1 MLEYVKH
8 SKASISICYHRR
20 LSTDPQD
27 AGMANDT
34 PLICEIVDLI
44 HDGRGVGRPDGK
56 TCFIDG
62 ALPGETV
69 ELRRHNQKRN
79 YDEAHVL
86 NIITASE
93 SRIAPQC
100 KHFPRCGGCTL
111 QHLDHGAQ
119 IAFKQQQLLDS
130 LERAGLQPEIV
141 LPALS
146 APQWGYRRRA
156 RLAVQR
162 AKDGQIMVGFRN
174 AGSRRIEP
182 ISQCAVLAQP
192 LPDIVA
198 ALPGWM
204 VNFPTGIRLSEVELL
219 RADNAVAIAVEA
231 SRAPSAAELQRMLA
245 ELPLNDAQLWWKT
258 EKQTAFVRL
267 DGGDQPLI
275 TALTDAIQLQ
285 VEPGQFVQ
293 INGEI
298 NRQMIDQV
306 LDLVRTKESGTSAVA
321 VDLFC
326 GAGNFSLPLAGQFDR
341 VIGIE
346 GLADLVDTAQDNARR
361 NAISN
366 AEFMVSDLSSW
377 AGMRKIKGNIDLVLL
392 DPPRNGAAGVMPW
405 IAKTKAAQ
413 VIYISCHPST
423 MVRDLKVLA
432 EAGYKMTAA
441 GVMDMF
447 PHTAHIEAIALLE
460 K

>member
-1 MLEYVKH
+1 
-8 SKASISICYHRR
+8 
-20 LSTDPQD
+20 
-27 AGMANDT
+27 MANEA

-56 TCFIDG
+56 ACFIDG

-69 ELRRHNQKRN
+69 EFRRHNQKRN

-86 NIITASE
+86 NVVSASP
-93 SRIAPQC
+93 SRVDPTC

-111 QHLDHGAQ
+111 QHLEHGAQ

-130 LERAGLQPEIV
+130 LERADLMPGII

-182 ISQCAVLAQP
+182 ITECHVLVEP
-192 LPDIVA
+192 LPAIVA
-198 ALPGWM
+198 ALPAWM
-204 VNFPTGIRLSEVELL
+204 VNFPVGIRLSEVELL
-219 RADNAVAIAVEA
+219 SADNAVAIAIEA
-231 SRAPSAAELQRMLA
+231 SRVPSAGEREAMLA
-245 ELPLNDAQLWWKT
+245 ELTFTDAQLWWKT
-258 EKQTAFVRL
+258 EKQTAFKRI
-267 DGGDQPLI
+267 DGADKALNV
-275 TALTDAIQLQ
+275 ALTDSIQLQ

-293 INGEI
+293 VNGEI

-306 LDLVRTKESGTSAVA
+306 LDLVRNTTSERESVA

-326 GAGNFSLPLAGQFDR
+326 GSGNFSLPLAAQFDR

-346 GLADLVDTAQDNARR
+346 GLTELVEKAQENAQR
-361 NAISN
+361 NNITN
-366 AEFMVSDLSSW
+366 TEFVVSDLSNW
-377 AGMRKIKGNIDLVLL
+377 TGMRKIKGKVDLVLL
-392 DPPRNGAAGVMPW
+392 DPPRSGAAGVMPW
-405 IAKTKAAQ
+405 IVKTKAKQ